1 MYWIKYLS
9 THGETTIFHGL
20 DITTFVVCYN
30 TSVPNNVV
38 VNTDLANRVHH
49 ELYLSHIRVNRMSS
63 MNLIV
68 PLMFLWLFF
77 RADGRDL
84 KNNYNEYIFGFSEFI
99 IFGLRTCLVNS
110 NGGIMYSILLQPT
123 INEIS
128 QMIKL
133 LSLFAESATKFLKW
147 VQHSRR
153 N

>member
-1 MYWIKYLS
+1 MTNSYTYAVPPFFAKMGIIFQHFPWKRGFTILLQTEVILLFFKILTVYWIKYLS

-84 KNNYNEYIFGFSEFI
+84 KNNYNEYFFGFLSSSF
-99 IFGLRTCLVNS
+99 LVC
-110 NGGIMYSILLQPT
+110 
-123 INEIS
+123 
-128 QMIKL
+128 
-133 LSLFAESATKFLKW
+133 ES
-147 VQHSRR
+147 VP
-153 N
+153 